1 MSFNDLERGL
11 NEHAPLARDSPFS
24 QDPERDHRFQ
34 ALATKVST
42 HIFRINSNV
51 SGLQKFIDLLGS
63 SRDTADIRKKL
74 HDLMES
80 TREFVKNSS
89 VDAKQLAAWQVPE
102 QLKMEQQKVSRDYA
116 GSIQAFQRV
125 SRLSAERQK
134 QFVDRAK
141 YAPLI
146 TPSPTRVAADDDSVE
161 LSETRIGQQQQQQLH
176 APRQPEQEELIPD
189 HELDYQDALIEERE
203 AEIREIETGIH
214 ELNEIFRDLG
224 TIVQEQGGH
233 IDNIE
238 SNVHSISN
246 DMRGAVVELHQAH
259 DYQRKAGK
267 RMFCLLLIFII
278 VLAIV
283 LIAVSNKF
291 LQFFLS
297 CLHMTIKLT
306 FFLIH
311 LSYPSDSD
319 MTKT

>member
-11 NEHAPLARDSPFS
+11 NEHAPLAKDSPFS
-24 QDPERDHRFQ
+24 QDPERDRRFQ

-74 HDLMES
+74 HDLTES

-89 VDAKQLAAWQVPE
+89 VDAKELAVWQVPE
-102 QLKMEQQKVSRDYA
+102 QFKMEQQKVSRDYA
-116 GSIQAFQRV
+116 NSIQAFQRV

-134 QFVDRAK
+134 EFVDRAK
-141 YAPLI
+141 YAALPM
-146 TPSPTRVAADDDSVE
+146 PSSPTRIAADDDSVE
-161 LSETRIGQQQQQQLH
+161 LSETRIGQQQQQLH
-176 APRQPEQEELIPD
+176 ASHQLNQEELIPD

-267 RMFCLLLIFII
+267 RMLCLLLIFII

-283 LIAVSNKF
+283 LIA
-291 LQFFLS
+291 
-297 CLHMTIKLT
+297 I
-306 FFLIH
+306 LI
-311 LSYPSDSD
+311 
-319 MTKT
+319 

>member
-24 QDPERDHRFQ
+24 QDPERDRKFQ

-74 HDLMES
+74 HDLTES

-89 VDAKQLAAWQVPE
+89 VDAKELAVWQVPE

-116 GSIQAFQRV
+116 NAIQAFQRV

-134 QFVDRAK
+134 EFVDRAK
-141 YAPLI
+141 YAALPM
-146 TPSPTRVAADDDSVE
+146 PSIAADDDSVE
-161 LSETRIGQQQQQQLH
+161 LSETRIGQQQQQLH
-176 APRQPEQEELIPD
+176 ASHQLNQEELIPD

-267 RMFCLLLIFII
+267 RMLCLLLIFII

-283 LIAVSNKF
+283 LIA
-291 LQFFLS
+291 
-297 CLHMTIKLT
+297 I
-306 FFLIH
+306 LI
-311 LSYPSDSD
+311 
-319 MTKT
+319 